1 MKVFKFGGASIKN
14 ESAIRNLLPILA
26 KEEGKLLVVISALG
40 KTTNALEDL
49 LYAAYYQSDRSEEK
63 FLQVHESH
71 TQIAQSLFQADSI
84 AFQKLQ
90 SLFDDLRLD
99 LQDITTVDYA
109 EAYDRIVAYGE
120 LFSTCL
126 VSEWLNAAGFENS
139 RVDIRQVLKTDGWHR
154 NARIDW
160 DATAVLL
167 KENFDFAKHR
177 VIITQGF
184 IGSTPDGKTT
194 TLGREGSDYSAAAL
208 SYLCDA
214 EDMTVW
220 KDVAGIFTADPAE
233 MPDVQLLDELSYFE
247 AIELSFFGAK
257 IIHPKTI
264 KPLQNKRIPLYVKS
278 FLNPDAPGTII
289 HEIEGRMQLPPIYI
303 FKKNQILISISPKDF
318 SFITEDHLSNIF
330 HIFASIG
337 LKINVSENSA
347 LSFSVCADHDTRV
360 INQVVELL
368 KPAYHVKFNENL
380 ELLTIRHYTEEAVSR
395 QLMGREVVLEQ
406 RNRATIRMVVKE
418 L

>member
-14 ESAIRNLLPILA
+14 ETAIRNLLPILA

-63 FLQVHESH
+63 FHQVHESH

-90 SLFDDLRLD
+90 SLFDELRLD
-99 LQDITTVDYA
+99 LQDITTVEYA

-160 DATAVLL
+160 DATAALL
-167 KENFDFAKHR
+167 KESFDFAKHR

-184 IGSTPDGKTT
+184 IGSAPDGKTT

-289 HEIEGRMQLPPIYI
+289 HEIEGRMLLPPIYI